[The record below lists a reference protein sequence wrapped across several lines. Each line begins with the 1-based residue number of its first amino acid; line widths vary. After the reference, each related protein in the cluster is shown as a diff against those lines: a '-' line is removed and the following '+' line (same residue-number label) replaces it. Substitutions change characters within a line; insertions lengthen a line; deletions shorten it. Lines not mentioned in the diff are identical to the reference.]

1 MALDSLS
8 DVRLFR
14 QVVASGGI
22 SAAARALHDHKNR
35 ISQRLAA
42 LEQDLGVR
50 LAQRT
55 TRSFRLT
62 EEGERFLV
70 SVEALMEAAERCESS
85 VASPRAMEGR
95 IRIAIRSAV
104 TGLGIGAELSRLM
117 KAAPGLNLQVTVVD
131 EGADLLAGGFDLLM
145 QVGTL
150 PDSSFVATRL
160 GTISVVLAATPS
172 YLDAHGRPKT
182 PADLAR
188 HQCIRK
194 LGNEAERWWTLVD
207 HRGRQLETSIGGTF
221 ECSDSQLQREVLY
234 AGYGIG
240 PRPAAEV
247 SQAES
252 AGHLERVL
260 PAWTFAP
267 VPIWV
272 LGPKGR
278 LRLPRV
284 ALVVDMLKEVVAR
297 HG

>member
-8 DVRLFR
+8 DLRLFR

-50 LAQRT
+50 LAHRT

-70 SVEALMEAAERCESS
+70 SVEALLEAAERCESS

-131 EGADLLAGGFDLLM
+131 EGADLLAGG
-145 QVGTL
+145 
-150 PDSSFVATRL
+150 
-160 GTISVVLAATPS
+160 
-172 YLDAHGRPKT
+172 
-182 PADLAR
+182 
-188 HQCIRK
+188 
-194 LGNEAERWWTLVD
+194 
-207 HRGRQLETSIGGTF
+207 TF

-247 SQAES
+247 RQAES
-252 AGHLERVL
+252 TGHLERVL

-272 LGPKGR
+272 LGPKAR